1 MVCLRDIP
9 NIRGSCYTGYAIE
22 MRDTLP
28 AYVNS
33 PFGKVPP
40 LAIRL
45 CPSHGRERKL
55 TGVINNMKVN

>member
-33 PFGKVPP
+33 PFGKVPWQ
-40 LAIRL
+40 LDYVR
-45 CPSHGRERKL
+45 R
-55 TGVINNMKVN
+55 TGEKGN